1 LKLDNRTEIPA
12 TLLTTGVAED
22 AMLGAVIARPS
33 FDVKGRE
40 LVPSRDA
47 AYTIAE
53 ALQEKSEAPPLNDS
67 PYLLGGIDVFVT
79 GTARDPRGEAVPAL
93 RVDLQVGEG
102 FRRSIDVIGDRRWT
116 RTRQGLVASDPEPF
130 TAMPLSYDRAFGGSL
145 RVDEGEYNFT
155 HNPSGKGFYVT
166 EEQAEGQP
174 LPNLEDPDHRIT
186 GFQDH
191 PDPICFAPYPTDGTL
206 KMVNSVE
213 IEGEGDDTKLRRL
226 LPTCFNQAH
235 PRLIIP
241 AQEGPRVGDEIRVTN
256 VRPEGDLRFAL
267 PDVELHAHVQLEGR
281 SYVFPLHLDMIGI
294 FCEEEKV
301 FLSYRC
307 VFRYRVVRLER
318 RRTTLYAGP
327 APDAV
332 PAGYV
337 LDWSDEEEDW

>member
-1 LKLDNRTEIPA
+1 MKLDNKTEIPA
-12 TLLTTGVAED
+12 TLLTTAAADD

-53 ALQEKSEAPPLNDS
+53 AIEKASEGPPLTDS

-79 GTARDPRGEAVPAL
+79 GTAHEPRGEAVPAL
-93 RVDLQVGEG
+93 RVDLQVGER

-130 TAMPLSYDRAFGGSL
+130 VSMPLDYDRAFGGTL
-145 RVDEGEYNFT
+145 QADEAEFKFT
-155 HNPSGKGFYVT
+155 HNPGGRGFYFNET
-166 EEQAEGQP
+166 QAENQP
-174 LPNLEDPDHRIT
+174 LPNLEDPDHRIVS
-186 GFQDH
+186 FEDH
-191 PDPICFAPYPTDGTL
+191 PDPICFAPYPSDGSL
-206 KMVNSVE
+206 KMLNSVE
-213 IEGEGDDTKLRRL
+213 LEGEGEDTALRRV

-241 AQEGPRVGDEIRVTN
+241 AQDGPRVGDEIVVTN

-267 PDVELHAHVQLEGR
+267 PDVELHAHVQLESR
-281 SYVFPLHLDMIGI
+281 SYVFPLHLDQIGI
-294 FCEEEKV
+294 FCDEEKV

-307 VFRYRVVRLER
+307 VVRYRVVSMER

-332 PAGYV
+332 PADYV
-337 LDWSDEEEDW
+337 LDWSDEEEW